1 MKRDW
6 ELIKKI
12 LVMVEAS
19 DVSANGVKSTNI
31 TGYDHGLVCAHI
43 SLLQENSYIEGHDY
57 SSSSLDYYQVT
68 GLTWKGY
75 DLLDTLRKNGPCS
88 IYALAKAAARNYS
101 NVHTDIARLI
111 DLGLVEKTD
120 GEMIHVPFDNVEVH
134 FHLARAA

>member
-1 MKRDW
+1 MKPLKLADYEKTADTLSIQSVMRWNMKRDW

-19 DVSANGVKSTNI
+19 DVSANGVKSTSI

-75 DLLDTLRKNGPCS
+75 DLLDTLRDQS
-88 IYALAKAAARNYS
+88 L
-101 NVHTDIARLI
+101 T
-111 DLGLVEKTD
+111 
-120 GEMIHVPFDNVEVH
+120 
-134 FHLARAA
+134 